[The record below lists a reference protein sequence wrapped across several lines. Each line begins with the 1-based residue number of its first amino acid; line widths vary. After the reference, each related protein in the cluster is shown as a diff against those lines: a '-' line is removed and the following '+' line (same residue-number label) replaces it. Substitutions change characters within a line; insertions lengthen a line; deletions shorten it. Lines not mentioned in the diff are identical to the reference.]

1 MSVFGNIARLIQ
13 DPPPEFVFELSEAG
27 IAYARGGQTDFEP
40 LAPGVLT
47 PSPVDDNLPY
57 PERAAEVLEK
67 IAMQHGGGPG
77 SKRGATGAAG
87 TKAPGKTKP
96 RRAAVVL
103 PDHAA
108 RVSVLDFDSFPANAG
123 EQLAL
128 VRFRV
133 KKTVPFDIDS
143 AAVSYFPQPVEGA
156 GKKVE
161 VVTVTVA
168 LEVLARYEALFRSA
182 GYHPGEITTSGL
194 AALNLYPQASGSDDA
209 PGVLAK
215 LAGRVL
221 TVMVIAGGRLRLFRC
236 LALDEASEEEIR
248 GVLHPTLAYAED
260 ELGARV
266 ARVAVCGF
274 SLAPFSNVS
283 SNVPGNVLGDM
294 PVEPLQSR
302 WGAASAFNAGLLGYL
317 QGSSN

>member
-27 IAYARGGQTDFEP
+27 IAFARGGETGFLP
-40 LAPGVLT
+40 LEPGVLN
-47 PSPVDDNLPY
+47 PSPVEDNLPH
-57 PERAAEVLEK
+57 PERAAALLNQ
-67 IAMQHGGGPG
+67 IAGEGPG
-77 SKRGATGAAG
+77 AASKN
-87 TKAPGKTKP
+87 KAKL
-96 RRAAVVL
+96 RRAAVIL

-108 RVSVLDFDSFPANAG
+108 RVSVLDFDAFPSNAA

-143 AAVSYFPQPVEGA
+143 AAVGYFAQSIA
-156 GKKVE
+156 GSKRQE
-161 VVTVTVA
+161 VVAVTVA
-168 LEVLARYEALFRSA
+168 LEVLARYEALFRNA
-182 GYHPGEITTSGL
+182 GFHPGEITTSAL
-194 AALNLYPQASGSDDA
+194 ATLNLLPAASTRGDA

-215 LAGRVL
+215 LSGRVL
-221 TVMVIAGGRLRLFRC
+221 TVIVIAGGRLRLFRC

-266 ARVAVCGF
+266 ERLTVCGF
-274 SLAPFSNVS
+274 SQ
-283 SNVPGNVLGDM
+283 VPLDQIAA
-294 PVEPLQSR
+294 EPLRSR
-302 WGAASAFNAGLLGYL
+302 FGAAGAYNAGLLGYL
-317 QGSSN
+317 EERVH